1 MQLGRTKK
9 IFNTKAMMMNLK
21 PAQSTLNF
29 LFTSFLLIVLST
41 PFARADTIELLQK
54 NASVAYEKMMGAK
67 QSADTA
73 AKDAAFAEKKLA
85 SAKQKMAEAER
96 EAEAARKKSEQARIA
111 AEQATNRWK
120 QASDTL
126 ANEWGKSEVK

>member
-1 MQLGRTKK
+1 
-9 IFNTKAMMMNLK
+9 MMNLK
-21 PAQSTLNF
+21 PTQSSLNF
-29 LFTSFLLIVLST
+29 LFTSFLLIVLSM
-41 PFARADTIELLQK
+41 PFARADSIELLQK
-54 NASVAYEKMMGAK
+54 NASVAYEKMMDVK

-85 SAKQKMAEAER
+85 SAKQKVAEAER
-96 EAEAARKKSEQARIA
+96 EAEAARKKSEQAKAA
-111 AEQATNRWK
+111 AEQAINRWK

>member
-1 MQLGRTKK
+1 
-9 IFNTKAMMMNLK
+9 MMMTLK
-21 PAQSTLNF
+21 TTQSNLNF
-29 LFTSFLLIVLST
+29 LFILFLLIVLST

-54 NASVAYEKMMGAK
+54 NASVAYEKMMDAK

-85 SAKQKMAEAER
+85 SAKQKMVEAER
-96 EAEAARKKSEQARIA
+96 AAEAARKKSEQAKIV
-111 AEQATNRWK
+111 AEQAINRWK

>member
-1 MQLGRTKK
+1 
-9 IFNTKAMMMNLK
+9 MMMNLK
-21 PAQSTLNF
+21 LTQLNLNF
-29 LFTSFLLIVLST
+29 LFTSFLVIVLST
-41 PFARADTIELLQK
+41 ASARADTIELLQK
-54 NASVAYEKMMGAK
+54 NASVAYEKMMDAK
-67 QSADTA
+67 QNADTA

-85 SAKQKMAEAER
+85 SAKQKMAKAER
-96 EAEAARKKSEQARIA
+96 EAEAAQKKSEQAKIA